1 MDVEAY
7 CMKCKATRKM
17 NDAQEVTME
26 NGRRAAKGICPV
38 CGTKM
43 TKFLPSDKSKAAA
56 SEPTPAAASAPS
68 KAAGTARKAAGGA
81 KSKAASK

>member
-43 TKFLPSDKSKAAA
+43 TKFLPSDKSKAT
-56 SEPTPAAASAPS
+56 SEPTTAAASAPS

>member
-43 TKFLPSDKSKAAA
+43 TKFLPSDKSKDAA
-56 SEPTPAAASAPS
+56 STAPKAASTPAKATSTTS
-68 KAAGTARKAAGGA
+68 KATSS